1 VGGSQFTGGRQHP
14 PPANNPR
21 QPNPPRQQPDLRQKI
36 NEGRDARSVLD
47 SRRREREV
55 AERDDADCSDRFPA
69 FTARFNNYKY
79 PEGFKPIGITKYDGK
94 QAPQQ
99 WLHCYSTAIEVAGG
113 SNTTKVVYFS
123 MALEPAPLTWLESL
137 PNDSIGSWDG
147 LKKIFIDNFQG
158 AISRA
163 GTRHDLAQCK
173 QERNELLRSYTR
185 RFFDVRATIAN
196 ISEEDIIDCFY
207 NGLTDPGIYRDF
219 GRNRPKTVAGLRDMM
234 HDWSEQEE
242 KMRERFPRR
251 TDLNQKC
258 NNDNRADKGQRDFS
272 GSSRKR
278 KPDNLV
284 AAVERPSR
292 GKKST
297 TQEQFEKLL
306 QKKCPWCVNSK
317 HTAIDCFQLKR
328 TFGSPGNS
336 KKNKSTGKEPEDEEQ
351 EDRSETLKFQ
361 DASKTVNV
369 IFGGDEDFCSKREQK
384 LLLREILSVE
394 PAVPR
399 PLRWSEVPIS
409 FSCDDQW
416 TSFSEPGKFPLVL
429 DPVVAE
435 VKLTRVFIDGG
446 SGLNLIF
453 ASTLKKMG
461 LDLTNK
467 LTPSKAHFYGIVPG
481 NAAHPLGTVV
491 LPVTFGTRENYR
503 TEFIKF
509 EVANFKSSYHAIL
522 GRPAL
527 AKFMAVP
534 HYVYL
539 FLKMPGRSGVL
550 TLRGD
555 LKKSYDC
562 NQEAIQYASTSR
574 MPDASAEVLAAAQQL
589 SQAEL
594 DIPTKKV
601 SQSGVKS
608 TGELPLKTIQ
618 LQEGDSSKIAI
629 INAGLGDK

>member
-1 VGGSQFTGGRQHP
+1 V
-14 PPANNPR
+14 
-21 QPNPPRQQPDLRQKI
+21 
-36 NEGRDARSVLD
+36 
-47 SRRREREV
+47 
-55 AERDDADCSDRFPA
+55 
-69 FTARFNNYKY
+69 
-79 PEGFKPIGITKYDGK
+79 
-94 QAPQQ
+94 
-99 WLHCYSTAIEVAGG
+99 EVAGG
-113 SNTTKVVYFS
+113 SNTTKVVYFP

-137 PNDSIGSWDG
+137 PRDSIDSWEG
-147 LKKIFIDNFQG
+147 LKKVFIDNFQG
-158 AISRA
+158 AITRA

-185 RFFDVRATIAN
+185 RFFDVRATIVN
-196 ISEEDIIDCFY
+196 ISEDDIIDCFY
-207 NGLTDPGIYRDF
+207 NGITDPGIYRDF

-234 HDWSEQEE
+234 HDWAEQEE

-251 TDLNQKC
+251 PDLSQKR
-258 NNDNRADKGQRDFS
+258 NNDNRVDKGQRDFS

-284 AAVERPSR
+284 AATERPLR

-317 HTAIDCFQLKR
+317 HAAIDCFQLKR
-328 TFGSPGNS
+328 TFGSSGPS
-336 KKNKSTGKEPEDEEQ
+336 KQNKSMGKEPAVEEQ
-351 EDRSETLKFQ
+351 ENKSETAKFQ
-361 DASKTVNV
+361 DASKTINV
-369 IFGGDEDFCSKREQK
+369 IFGGDGDFCPKRTQK

-394 PAVPR
+394 PATPQ

-409 FSCDDQW
+409 FSRDDQW

-435 VKLTRVFIDGG
+435 VKLTRVLIDGG

-461 LDLTNK
+461 LDLTNM
-467 LTPSKAHFYGIVPG
+467 LTPSKAPFYGIVPG
-481 NAAHPLGTVV
+481 NAAYPLGTVV

-509 EVANFKSSYHAIL
+509 EVANFESSYHAIL

-539 FLKMPGRSGVL
+539 LLKMPGRGGVL

-562 NQEAIQYASTSR
+562 TQEAIQFALTSHA
-574 MPDASAEVLAAAQQL
+574 PGSSAEVLATAQQV
-589 SQAEL
+589 EL
-594 DIPTKKV
+594 DIPSKKP
-601 SQSGVKS
+601 SQSSVKP
-608 TGELPLKTIQ
+608 TGDVALKMIQ
-618 LQEGDSSKIAI
+618 LQEGDPSKTTVIG
-629 INAGLGDK
+629 AGLGDK